1 VRIARVAASIWSTK
15 RWLAL
20 AEAATVALLLAAVA
34 VRGIEAERPLPPE
47 ERDTPALV
55 EPLQL
60 LSAGSRARFQQF
72 DALVRDDLRGPFW
85 KAANAVY
92 ELDGCP
98 DLGTWLATPAGL
110 EAEQMIAQLRRGTP
124 EEALAALALIFQIA
138 RATEWD
144 AGVFGGARDAER
156 LGRLLSGWLRARG
169 DGCADD
175 ALLHEPA
182 LHAVVLYGRAMRK
195 SYNAPLVGREDSALE
210 RARGFM
216 AELAGAPGGRRTAFG
231 KALQARFAR
240 ATGMLADESDPLEG
254 FEEEA
259 RVLLPDLDGD
269 CGG

>member
-1 VRIARVAASIWSTK
+1 MRIAPVAASIGSTG
-15 RWLAL
+15 RLLAV
-20 AEAATVALLLAAVA
+20 AEAATLVLLLVAVA
-34 VRGIEAERPLPPE
+34 VRGIEAPRPLPPE

-72 DALVRDDLRGPFW
+72 DVLVRDDLRGPFW
-85 KAANAVY
+85 KAANAVF
-92 ELDGCP
+92 ELGGCP
-98 DLGTWLATPAGL
+98 DLGAWLATPAGL
-110 EAEQMIAQLRRGTP
+110 EVEQMIARLRRGSS
-124 EEALAALALIFQIA
+124 EEALAGLALIFQIA
-138 RATEWD
+138 RATEWE

-169 DGCADD
+169 DGCAGD

-182 LHAVVLYGRAMRK
+182 LFAVVLYGRAMRK
-195 SYNAPLVGREDSALE
+195 SYDAPLVGREDSALA

-216 AELAGAPGGRRTAFG
+216 AELAGAPEGRRTAFG

-240 ATGMLADESDPLEG
+240 ATGMLADEKDPLRG
-254 FEEEA
+254 FEDEA